1 MRRQERKNAVRLQ
14 KMTRHRLRIQQ
25 FALTIRSTLHTR
37 IIANNQ
43 RKQADRRAGLFR
55 AFLGARTPY
64 GGTGYPSENVPNAV
78 VVDDAVGCVAHDIE
92 IELAS

>member
-55 AFLGARTPY
+55 AFLGRVAAR
-64 GGTGYPSENVPNAV
+64 GGYVDEQCPQIGAAAV
-78 VVDDAVGCVAHDIE
+78 QP
-92 IELAS
+92 

>member
-55 AFLGARTPY
+55 AFLAATLAY
-64 GGTGYPSENVPNAV
+64 LTYFNASLLHRQR
-78 VVDDAVGCVAHDIE
+78 A
-92 IELAS
+92 LAN

>member
-1 MRRQERKNAVRLQ
+1 
-14 KMTRHRLRIQQ
+14 MTRHRLRIQQ

-55 AFLGARTPY
+55 AFLVMLDRQ
-64 GGTGYPSENVPNAV
+64 AV
-78 VVDDAVGCVAHDIE
+78 R
-92 IELAS
+92 SW